1 MATSYLE
8 IVSLL
13 MKWAPTV
20 KRYIDVGMPIYKT
33 LMTQPTAKNLVT
45 VLQEA
50 GSELFPELKT
60 PINTV
65 AAAANAIFDPY
76 GTEYVQRSL
85 NKLQNAG
92 LDEDGAYGALTKAA
106 VTTFQQAHQPAAGPV
121 DGWAGP
127 KTKAVIA
134 AELAKLPAE
143 AA

>member
-1 MATSYLE
+1 MASYFE

-13 MKWAPTV
+13 LKWAPIV
-20 KRYIDVGMPIYKT
+20 KPYIDAGLPIYKT
-33 LMTQPTAKNLVT
+33 LMTQPTAKAVIN

-65 AAAANAIFDPY
+65 AAAASALFDPY

-85 NKLQNAG
+85 NKLQAAG

-106 VTTFQQAHQPAAGPV
+106 VTKFQQAHQPAAGPV

-134 AELAKLPAE
+134 SELAKLPAG
-143 AA
+143 